1 MRKTNQIATTDI
13 LLFLTVWVYYSLNA
27 KYLNF
32 TGSTILRWVFPFVL
46 IAVSTLQ
53 NNWHF
58 PAPPRLF
65 WWFTVAVI
73 PSIFL
78 GSDITTS
85 LIKYLSLVL
94 VFYGS
99 FIFFAQLRSTE
110 KLNRCLM
117 TVVVVLVIYQ
127 LLNAVFVALGIGEV
141 GERSTGITTNANTL
155 GIYGNLA
162 FWAGF
167 YLFKRAKNDA
177 YRGLAVVF
185 LLTVVYTVLASG
197 SRSAFIVLVLN
208 IMVAAYMLFGKGK
221 PIWLLGAGLLLV
233 GGLVLSGKL
242 DFLNIA
248 AIERLSEEGGTT
260 REELW
265 AHGISVW
272 KQHITVGVGY
282 TLSQRFN
289 MLTPNLVFH
298 NSYLSFLIECGIW
311 GAVVLGIGFINTVVK
326 IISSFVKQKRLLS
339 NLEMITVCMMIVG
352 LAVAAWSESFLFA
365 VGSTEGFTFW
375 FLLAWLLV
383 YIWQWNEEKR
393 ETPQP

>member
-1 MRKTNQIATTDI
+1 MQKTNRILITDI

-27 KYLNF
+27 KYINF
-32 TGSTILRWVFPFVL
+32 AGFTILRWVLPFAM
-46 IAVSTLQ
+46 IGVSILE
-53 NNWHF
+53 NDWHF

-65 WWFTVAVI
+65 WWFTVAVM

-78 GSDITTS
+78 GSDITTA

-127 LLNAVFVALGIGEV
+127 LLNTVFVLLGV
-141 GERSTGITTNANTL
+141 GEIHGRSTGITTNANTL
-155 GIYGNLA
+155 GIYSNLA

-167 YLFKRAKNDA
+167 YLFKRAENDTHRA
-177 YRGLAVVF
+177 LAVVF
-185 LLTVVYTVLASG
+185 LLTVVYTVLACG
-197 SRSAFIVLVLN
+197 SRTAFVVLILN
-208 IMVAAYMLFGKGK
+208 ITVAVYMLFGQGK
-221 PIWLLGAGLLLV
+221 PIWLLGAGLLLA

-248 AIERLSEEGGTT
+248 AIDRLSEEGGTT

-265 AHGISVW
+265 EHGISVW
-272 KQHITVGVGY
+272 KQHIAVGVGY

-298 NSYLSFLIECGIW
+298 NSYLSYLIECGIW
-311 GAVVLGIGFINTVVK
+311 GAVILGIGFINTIVR
-326 IISSFVKQKRLLS
+326 IISSFVKEKLMMA
-339 NLEMITVCMMIVG
+339 NLEVITACMMIVG

-365 VGSTEGFTFW
+365 VGSTEGYTFW

-383 YIWQWNEEKR
+383 YIWQRKEEQHPLQR
-393 ETPQP
+393 